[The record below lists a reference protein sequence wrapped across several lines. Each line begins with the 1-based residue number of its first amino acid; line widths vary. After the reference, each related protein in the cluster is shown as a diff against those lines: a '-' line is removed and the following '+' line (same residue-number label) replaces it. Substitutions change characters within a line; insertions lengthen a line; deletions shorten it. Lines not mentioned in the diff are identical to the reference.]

1 MDEFFAIFEL
11 FQSRLVLESL
21 AACLFLGLTCGL
33 TGSFLILQRQALAGD
48 MIGHSVLPGICL
60 AFIASEFNAHP
71 LVLLL
76 GAFLGALSS
85 TIVHNW
91 LTRSSKIKP
100 EMALAINLTGFYA
113 IGLSL
118 LTWIQ
123 NLENVKQTHLESYL
137 LGQAASLSTG
147 DLWLIITISILS
159 IATVSLLFKEL
170 RISIFDSDFAESQGI
185 KSKRFSLLL
194 STLVA
199 VSVVVS
205 IKAVGLILVSALLI
219 IPSATASLWTRDLK
233 SRLIL
238 SAVLGAFSSMAGGL
252 VSLFQ
257 VTFSTGPSII
267 LLSTS
272 IFVLSLI
279 LKKLQTPLAEAEGVS

>member
-1 MDEFFAIFEL
+1 METLTSLLNL

-21 AACLFLGLTCGL
+21 TACIFLGMTCGL

-60 AFIASEFNAHP
+60 AFIASQFNAHP

-76 GAFLGALSS
+76 GAFLGALCS
-85 TIVHNW
+85 TIVHGW

-123 NLENVKQTHLESYL
+123 NLEQVKQTHLESYL

-147 DLWLIITISILS
+147 DLWLIIFISCLTALMI
-159 IATVSLLFKEL
+159 VLLFKEL
-170 RISIFDSDFAESQGI
+170 RISIFDADFAHSQGI
-185 KSKRFSLLL
+185 KPQKFSLLL
-194 STLVA
+194 STMVA

-219 IPSATASLWTRDLK
+219 IPSATASLWTKDLK
-233 SRLIL
+233 PRLVL
-238 SAVLGAFSSMAGGL
+238 SAGLGALSALVGGL
-252 VSLFQ
+252 ISLFQ
-257 VTFSTGPSII
+257 ENFSTGPSII
-267 LLSTS
+267 LVSTLV
-272 IFVLSLI
+272 FVFSLFI
-279 LKKLQTPLAEAEGVS
+279 KKLKEPAMESKSVA